1 MRSLIGW
8 MLQLLLLLVVLVVLV
23 VVELML
29 IGVQLM
35 NGTVNE
41 PVHGVAMT
49 ATSYRQQGGHGGGGG
64 GGGWGLV
71 QVQVRRRRRG
81 GLELAARPVLVV
93 GVVEHV
99 LCAQSL
105 RLVDELPLLDVAQQF
120 PRGAEPL
127 RDLRVVHLRV
137 LLQVHSI
144 LFIYLSAKTQRTIL
158 FTVNQWRF
166 YAKARGGRAQ
176 PFPKSLLG
184 PKFSRTLDT
193 PW

>member
-8 MLQLLLLLVVLVVLV
+8 MLQLLLLVVLV

-41 PVHGVAMT
+41 PVRGVAMT

-64 GGGWGLV
+64 GWGLV
-71 QVQVRRRRRG
+71 QLQVRGRRRG

-127 RDLRVVHLRV
+127 RNLRVVHLRV

-144 LFIYLSAKTQRTIL
+144 LFIYLSAKTHRTIL
-158 FTVNQWRF
+158 FTVTQWRF
-166 YAKARGGRAQ
+166 YAKARGEGTALPQIVVRPQ
-176 PFPKSLLG
+176 I
-184 PKFSRTLDT
+184 
-193 PW
+193 

>member
-1 MRSLIGW
+1 M
-8 MLQLLLLLVVLVVLV
+8 V

-41 PVHGVAMT
+41 PMHGVAMT
-49 ATSYRQQGGHGGGGG
+49 ATSYRQQGGHGD
-64 GGGWGLV
+64 GGGWGLG
-71 QVQVRRRRRG
+71 QVQVRGRRRG

-93 GVVEHV
+93 RVVEHV

-166 YAKARGGRAQ
+166 YAKARGGGEGTALPQIVVRPQ
-176 PFPKSLLG
+176 I
-184 PKFSRTLDT
+184 
-193 PW
+193 